1 MLVDDTTVSLG
12 SLIIVACL
20 GFLLVVLPRQYALA
34 PILIGACYLTLGQ
47 AIVVSGV
54 HFHLIR
60 VLIAFGLVRLLV
72 RREISSI
79 KLNAIDKVL
88 IAWIIVRTFLYVL
101 VSGDTES
108 FLERLGALYNTVGIY
123 FLVRAVVRSFDDII
137 FNVKML
143 GLTIIPLAVPFLVE
157 YTTGRNPFFA
167 LGGVPEFTQIREG
180 RLRCQ
185 GAFRHPILA
194 GTFGATAIP
203 LLVGLW
209 RYSTDNRL
217 IALGAIG
224 VATFIVFVSSSSGPL
239 LAYLVCLVGL
249 VCWMVKTRIRA
260 IRWGIAILLLALH
273 ALMKAPVWY
282 LMSRLGGVVGGGGN
296 YRSALID
303 ASISHFDE
311 WWLIG
316 TEYTSHWMPTGVM
329 SNPKMADIVNH
340 YIAQGVSG
348 GLLCL
353 ILFVWLLVQCF
364 KATGKAILD
373 EDRFSSSERFM
384 IWALGCTVLGHA
396 VSFFSVTYF
405 DQINVFLYLTIGMIA
420 ALVKSPESEVAESEV
435 AEFELDN
442 NQDIIQLP
450 PQVRS

>member
-209 RYSTDNRL
+209 RVQYRQPSYCARCYWGSHIHRVCFL
-217 IALGAIG
+217 IKRASSCVSCLPRWISLLDGQDSHQSHPMGHCDSAAG
-224 VATFIVFVSSSSGPL
+224 VARSNEGTS
-239 LAYLVCLVGL
+239 
-249 VCWMVKTRIRA
+249 MVPYESFGRG
-260 IRWGIAILLLALH
+260 RW
-273 ALMKAPVWY
+273 
-282 LMSRLGGVVGGGGN
+282 RRGN

-396 VSFFSVTYF
+396 VSFS
-405 DQINVFLYLTIGMIA
+405 
-420 ALVKSPESEVAESEV
+420 
-435 AEFELDN
+435 
-442 NQDIIQLP
+442 
-450 PQVRS
+450 R